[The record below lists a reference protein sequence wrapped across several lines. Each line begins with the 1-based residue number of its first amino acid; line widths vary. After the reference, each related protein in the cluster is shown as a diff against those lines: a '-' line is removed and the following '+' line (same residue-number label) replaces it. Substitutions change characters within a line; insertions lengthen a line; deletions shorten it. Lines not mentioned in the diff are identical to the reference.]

1 MKIYLIRHGHAV
13 EAEGSLR
20 DDHRYLSQKGRQA
33 LRQVGRLL
41 REQGVQLD
49 AMLTS
54 PLTRAAQ
61 TAEILADAIDYVDLI
76 EALPVLCNGAPPR
89 LVAQEL
95 PSRGVSV
102 AVVGHMP
109 SIAALGAL
117 LTSRPSFPP
126 LRPGQVD
133 LIEDG
138 EARWFVNPDTMQVDR
153 LLVA

>member
-102 AVVGHMP
+102 AVIDTSRERRSSG
-109 SIAALGAL
+109 SAALFRWPSRSMRPSSPFRFCR
-117 LTSRPSFPP
+117 LTSR
-126 LRPGQVD
+126 
-133 LIEDG
+133 
-138 EARWFVNPDTMQVDR
+138 
-153 LLVA
+153 